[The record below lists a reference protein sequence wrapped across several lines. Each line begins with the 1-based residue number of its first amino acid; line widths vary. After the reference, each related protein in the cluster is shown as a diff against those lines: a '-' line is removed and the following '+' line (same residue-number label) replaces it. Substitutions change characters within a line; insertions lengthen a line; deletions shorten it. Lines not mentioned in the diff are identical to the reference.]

1 VAISIALVPPLAVVG
16 LSLSAAEWDDA
27 FGALLLF
34 LTNFVSILLTGGG
47 VFALLG
53 LSAAATNGLVG
64 PARRKAFIS
73 VAIGAL
79 IVAIPLAVTSIRV
92 AQDSIAEF
100 QAKPLT
106 QQWLS
111 DTAFEVNKIDANGGE
126 IEIVISG
133 SGEPPPPL
141 PELGAE
147 LQSSLSPDI
156 EEVRLKVVPSQIL
169 LFPEVAPEPTQP
181 VPPEPQSDGSEGG

>member
-1 VAISIALVPPLAVVG
+1 
-16 LSLSAAEWDDA
+16 
-27 FGALLLF
+27 
-34 LTNFVSILLTGGG
+34 
-47 VFALLG
+47 LG
-53 LSAAATNGLVG
+53 LSAAATKGLVG
-64 PARRKAFIS
+64 PARRKAFIY

-133 SGEPPPPL
+133 S
-141 PELGAE
+141 ATT
-147 LQSSLSPDI
+147 
-156 EEVRLKVVPSQIL
+156 
-169 LFPEVAPEPTQP
+169 A
-181 VPPEPQSDGSEGG
+181 